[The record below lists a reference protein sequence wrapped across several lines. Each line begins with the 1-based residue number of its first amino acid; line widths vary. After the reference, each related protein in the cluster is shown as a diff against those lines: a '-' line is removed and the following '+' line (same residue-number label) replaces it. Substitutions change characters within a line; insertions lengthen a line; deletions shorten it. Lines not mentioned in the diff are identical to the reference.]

1 MTATSLA
8 LALALV
14 SGEYAPTQAG
24 SAPLPPELEARV
36 QHVGKELRCAVCQ
49 GVAITD
55 SPASMA
61 RAQLDMVR
69 QLVREGKSDD
79 EIRAYFVARY
89 DEWVLLKP
97 KTEGTSGLVWILP
110 VAVAALG
117 ALGGAW
123 YVRQNRAGR
132 IPSPAAAPPASPA
145 GGGDAYLDAVR
156 SELDR

>member
-1 MTATSLA
+1 VTATA
-8 LALALV
+8 LGLTLALV
-14 SGEYAPTQAG
+14 SGDYAPTQAG
-24 SAPLPPELEARV
+24 SAPLSPELEARV
-36 QHVGKELRCAVCQ
+36 QRVGKELRCAVCQ

-69 QLVREGKSDD
+69 QLVREGKSDE

-89 DEWVLLKP
+89 DEWVLLDP
-97 KTEGTSGLVWILP
+97 KTEGTSGLVWFLP

-123 YVRQNRAGR
+123 YVRQNRAGKVAA
-132 IPSPAAAPPASPA
+132 PAAVPPASPPA
-145 GGGDAYLDAVR
+145 GGDAFLDAIR

>member
-1 MTATSLA
+1 VTVTSLA
-8 LALALV
+8 LALSLV
-14 SGEYAPTQAG
+14 TGDYAPTQAG
-24 SAPLPPELEARV
+24 SAPLAPELEARV
-36 QHVGKELRCAVCQ
+36 QRVGKELRCAVCQ

-89 DEWVLLKP
+89 DEWVLLNP
-97 KTEGTSGLVWILP
+97 KTEGASGLVWILP
-110 VAVAALG
+110 GAVAVLG
-117 ALGGAW
+117 ALGAAW
-123 YVRQNRAGR
+123 YVRQNRTR
-132 IPSPAAAPPASPA
+132 KAAAPSPPVAPAS
-145 GGGDAYLDAVR
+145 GGDAFLDAIR